1 MEKKAILIL
10 LGVAALLTVV
20 GALLMNGIGRAVP
33 PTGAASPGDTGGSSG
48 IASSS
53 APRPSGPSASSSGV
67 GHFSGE
73 PRVIPQMETL
83 SEQLNDPNTPPIED
97 LYLIEELVAFHISMF
112 QSIPPGGENVD
123 IMRSMTGINPKRV
136 AIVPPGSPALNAQG
150 ELVDR
155 WGTPYHFH
163 PVSSSRL
170 EIRSAGPDGQLWTDD
185 DIHQEEIEEG
195 TPAEIEAFA
204 DTVSL

>member
-1 MEKKAILIL
+1 MEKKAIITL
-10 LGVAALLTVV
+10 LGVAILLTVA
-20 GALLMNGIGRAVP
+20 GALLMNGIGRTIP
-33 PTGAASPGDTGGSSG
+33 PTGAASPGGAGSSSE
-48 IASSS
+48 IASQL
-53 APRPSGPSASSSGV
+53 ARPSGPSASFSG
-67 GHFSGE
+67 GDLYSGE

-112 QSIPPGGENVD
+112 ESIPPGGENVD
-123 IMRSMTGINPKRV
+123 IMRSMTGINTKRV
-136 AIVPPGSPALNAQG
+136 AIVPPGSKALNEQG

-163 PVSSSRL
+163 PVSSSHL
-170 EIRSAGPDGQLWTDD
+170 EVRSAGPDGQLWTDD

-195 TPAEIEAFA
+195 TPAEVDTLA
-204 DTVSL
+204 DAASL